1 MKFYSRFEFQ
11 RKNGIFNA
19 NYQAS
24 NTALMPMS
32 TTGNLAQFSHWSN
45 FSQKSPFREVIKELA
60 SSQHKPLINSHTNT
74 LYEQKF
80 ELKTQ
85 IHSKTMTWTF

>member
-1 MKFYSRFEFQ
+1 M
-11 RKNGIFNA
+11 
-19 NYQAS
+19 
-24 NTALMPMS
+24 MPMS

-74 LYEQKF
+74 RYEEKF
-80 ELKTQ
+80 ERKPH
-85 IHSKTMTWTF
+85 IRSKTMTCTF